1 MQKMEPLLKPQIQ
14 KKNHSDSISEGI
26 EGWMMKAII
35 VAGGHGSRLLPL
47 TNHTHKTLLPLC
59 GYPLID
65 YALATIRSAGITEI
79 TIIGNRFIEK
89 IRNHVGENV
98 NYVLEMEPKGV
109 ATALQLARKGN
120 ENCSLLIW
128 FSDNITNL
136 DLKEEVANFSQGALL
151 LTREVEN
158 PEDFGIAVMENE
170 NIIDVIEKPI
180 SNSGNLAIGGIYMFD
195 ESFWSRLD
203 GAQGSADF
211 SISDIT
217 KQYISEGLARTI
229 SVGENTWIDC
239 GTPESLLR
247 AAQMVEQGLFTM
259 RGGV

>member
-1 MQKMEPLLKPQIQ
+1 
-14 KKNHSDSISEGI
+14 
-26 EGWMMKAII
+26 MMKAII

-59 GYPLID
+59 GYPIID
-65 YALATIRSAGITEI
+65 YALATIRGAGITEI

-89 IRNHVGENV
+89 IRNHVGGNV
-98 NYVLEMEPKGV
+98 NYVLEIEPKGV
-109 ATALQLARKGN
+109 AAALQLARKGN
-120 ENCSLLIW
+120 GNCPLLIW

-136 DLKEEVANFSQGALL
+136 DLKEEVANFSRGALL

-158 PEDFGIAVMENE
+158 PEDFGIAVMENQ
-170 NIIDVIEKPI
+170 NIIDVIEKPT

-203 GAQGSADF
+203 GAQDSADF

-259 RGGV
+259 RGVSE